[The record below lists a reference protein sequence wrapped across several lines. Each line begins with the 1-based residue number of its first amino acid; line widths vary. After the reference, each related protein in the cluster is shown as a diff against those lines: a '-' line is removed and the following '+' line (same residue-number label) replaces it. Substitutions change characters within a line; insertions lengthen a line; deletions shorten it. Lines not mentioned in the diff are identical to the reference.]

1 MFSSSEYLV
10 DELGNPVKYNKI
22 KVGTKNLKDAVLNIS
37 DYGPKYPTSANI
49 NKQSVYQSIV
59 AKDYAEMRRI
69 SNTFYN
75 LNGVYRR
82 ACEYLAY
89 LYRYDWYI
97 AADIYDDTAKEE
109 KIIKDFGKVLTFF
122 DNSYVKKLC
131 SDISAKVVRDG
142 CYYGYIIDDPNQ
154 IVLQQLPIEYC
165 RTRYFVG
172 NDYAVEFNMR
182 FFDTFSNTEYR
193 NKVLKLFPDEFRK
206 GYQLYRQ
213 NKLLET
219 DGASST
225 NTWSP
230 LYDGWFLLDPEH
242 TVKFNINGSDVP
254 VLFSS
259 IPAIINLEE
268 AQGLERKRQMQ
279 KLLKIIVQKLPL
291 DKNSE
296 LVFDV
301 DEARDI
307 HNNAV
312 EMLSDTI
319 GAEVLTTFTDVD
331 SIDLSDTT
339 ANSEDNL
346 EIVERSAYNAMGISR
361 NIFNT
366 DGNLSLEKSI
376 LNDEST
382 VRSLLFQFNVF
393 MDKIIKRKNSN
404 IKKYNFKFTMLE
416 TTQYNYQ
423 ALSKLYKEQMQNGAS
438 KLLPQIAL
446 GHSQSFILNSIH
458 FENEVLHLSKIMI
471 PPLMSSTMNSED
483 ILGNKNS
490 NDTSKSQNNTS
501 KSTSKSVETKET
513 GRPEKADSEKSEKTI
528 ANKESMS

>member
-1 MFSSSEYLV
+1 MFSNNNITFDAE
-10 DELGNPVKYNKI
+10 GNPIKYNKI
-22 KVGTKNLKDAVLNIS
+22 KVGSKNIKNAALNLKD
-37 DYGPKYPTSANI
+37 YGPQYPGLAGL
-49 NKQSVYQSIV
+49 NKQNIYQSLV
-59 AKDYAEMRRI
+59 NKDYAEMRRL

-97 AADIYDDTAKEE
+97 AADIYDDNVKED
-109 KIIKDFGKVLTFF
+109 KVIKDFGKVLTFF

-131 SDISAKVVRDG
+131 GDIAAKVVRDG

-154 IVLQQLPIEYC
+154 IVLQQLPLEYC
-165 RTRYFVG
+165 RTRYFKG
-172 NDYAVEFNMR
+172 NEPVIEFNMS

-193 NKVLKLFPDEFRK
+193 NKILNLFPDEFKK

-213 NKLLET
+213 GKLVEE
-219 DGASST
+219 DCHISIG
-225 NTWSP
+225 NWSY
-230 LYDGWFLLDPEH
+230 LYNGWYCLDPQN
-242 TVKFNINGSDVP
+242 TVKFNINDSDVP
-254 VLFSS
+254 VLYNS
-259 IPAIINLEE
+259 IPALINLEE

-312 EMLSDTI
+312 DMLADTI

-331 SIDLSDTT
+331 AIDLSDTT
-339 ANSEDNL
+339 SNSEDNL
-346 EIVERSAYNAMGISR
+346 ENVERSAYNAMGISR

-376 LNDEST
+376 LNDESSI
-382 VRSLLFQFNVF
+382 RSLLFQFNVF
-393 MDKIIKRKNSN
+393 MDRIIARKNAA

-458 FENEVLHLSKIMI
+458 FENEILHLSEIMI

-490 NDTSKSQNNTS
+490 NETSKTQSNTS
-501 KSTSKSVETKET
+501 KKVQTETKEA
-513 GRPEKADSEKSEKTI
+513 GRPEKEDSEKSEKTI
-528 ANKESMS
+528 ANRESMN

>member
-1 MFSSSEYLV
+1 MFSNNDFLI
-10 DELGNPVKYNKI
+10 DDQGNPVRYNKI
-22 KVGTKNLKDAVLNIS
+22 KVGTKNVKGAVLNIN
-37 DYGPKYPTSANI
+37 DYKQPYPYSSNI
-49 NKQSVYQSIV
+49 NKPMIYQAIIN
-59 AKDYAEMRRI
+59 KDYAEMRRI
-69 SNTFYN
+69 SNVFYR
-75 LNGVYRR
+75 LDGIYQR
-82 ACEYLAY
+82 ACDYLAY

-97 AADIYDDTAKEE
+97 AAEVYSDAAKEE
-109 KIIKDFGKVLTFF
+109 NIVKDFGKVLTFF

-131 SDISAKVVRDG
+131 GEIAGKVIRDG
-142 CYYGYIIDDPNQ
+142 CYYGYVIDDPKE
-154 IVLQQLPIEYC
+154 IVIQQLPLEYC
-165 RTRYFVG
+165 RSRYAKG
-172 NDYAVEFNMR
+172 NKPIVEFNMK
-182 FFDTFSNTEYR
+182 FFDTFTNTEYR
-193 NKVLKLFPDEFRK
+193 NKILNLFPDEFKK
-206 GYQLYRQ
+206 GYRLYQQ
-213 NKLLET
+213 NKLQLEDENIT
-219 DGASST
+219 PLSS
-225 NTWSP
+225 WSY
-230 LYDGWFLLDPEH
+230 LSDGWYCLEPEN
-242 TVKFNINGSDVP
+242 TVKFNINDSDVP
-254 VLFSS
+254 ILFSS
-259 IPAIINLEE
+259 IPALINLEE

-312 EMLSDTI
+312 EMLQDTI

-382 VRSLLFQFNVF
+382 IRSLLFQFNIF
-393 MDKIIKRKNSN
+393 MDRIIARKNSN

-446 GHSQSFILNSIH
+446 GHSQSFVLNSIH
-458 FENEVLHLSKIMI
+458 FENEVLHLSEIMI

-483 ILGNKNS
+483 ILGKKNS
-490 NDTSKSQNNTS
+490 QESNKTQNNTS
-501 KSTSKSVETKET
+501 GKVVTETKEA

-528 ANKESMS
+528 RNRESMS

>member
-1 MFSSSEYLV
+1 MFSNSETLL
-10 DELGNPVKYNKI
+10 DEQGNPVRYNKI
-22 KVGTKNLKDAVLNIS
+22 KVGPKNLKDAVLNLDNLGPNYPS
-37 DYGPKYPTSANI
+37 DARI
-49 NKQSVYQSIV
+49 NKASIYRAIV
-59 AKDYAEMRRI
+59 DKDYNEMRRI

-75 LNGVYRR
+75 LNGIYRR
-82 ACEYLAY
+82 VCDYIAY

-97 AADIYDDTAKEE
+97 AAEVYDDNAKEE
-109 KIIKDFGKVLTFF
+109 KIVKDFGKVLTFF
-122 DNSYVKKLC
+122 DRSYVKKLC
-131 SDISAKVVRDG
+131 GEIAGKVARDG
-142 CYYGYIIDDPNQ
+142 CYYGYIIDDPRQ
-154 IVLQQLPIEYC
+154 VVIQQLPIEYC
-165 RTRYFVG
+165 RVRYFVG
-172 NDYAVEFNMR
+172 NKPAVEFNMR
-182 FFDTFSNTEYR
+182 FFDTFTNTEYR
-193 NKVLKLFPDEFRK
+193 NKVLKLFPAEFEK
-206 GYQLYRQ
+206 GYRLYHQ
-213 NKLLET
+213 NKLVET
-219 DGASST
+219 DNVSSLG
-225 NTWSP
+225 TWSN
-230 LYDGWFLLDPEH
+230 LYDGWYLLDPDN
-242 TVKFNINGSDVP
+242 TVKFNINNSDVP
-254 VLFSS
+254 FFFNA
-259 IPAIINLEE
+259 IPALINLEE

-312 EMLSDTI
+312 EMLADCI
-319 GAEVLTTFTDVD
+319 GVDVLTTFTDVD
-331 SIDLSDTT
+331 SIDLSDATT
-339 ANSEDNL
+339 SNEDNV
-346 EIVERSAYNAMGISR
+346 ESVERSAYDALGISR

-382 VRSLLFQFNVF
+382 VRSLLFQFNVL
-393 MDKIIKRKNSN
+393 MDRIIERKNSN

-423 ALSKLYKEQMQNGAS
+423 ALAKLYKEHMQNGAS

-458 FENEVLHLSKIMI
+458 FENEVLHLSEIMI

-483 ILGNKNS
+483 ILGKKTSSSDNKN
-490 NDTSKSQNNTS
+490 QNTVS
-501 KSTSKSVETKET
+501 GKSTAETKEA
-513 GRPEKADSEKSEKTI
+513 GRPEKDDSEKSDKTI